1 MTKARIISLM
11 FFAALFAYVLAMAG
25 RTFFGMSDGGGW

>member
-11 FFAALFAYVLAMAG
+11 FFAALFAYVLAFAG
-25 RTFFGMSDGGGW
+25 KTFGMSDGGGW